1 MRQEK
6 RDERILTAAERY
18 TLEQRCL
25 KERASTLHIQIY
37 SYEDRVAK
45 GAMMSMLDKTVI
57 PFIGLDQLCLFA
69 EEYLIHKA
77 VFDGIDTGRRW
88 ISKNTAC
95 ETWQEYLGHSE
106 MIVKNREPYKFAVRF
121 LAQGNQSLQGE
132 LRVDNR
138 KCYFRSGME
147 LMRLMHQWLQ
157 IKYKRRTRRN
167 E

>member
-1 MRQEK
+1 
-6 RDERILTAAERY
+6 
-18 TLEQRCL
+18 
-25 KERASTLHIQIY
+25 
-37 SYEDRVAK
+37 
-45 GAMMSMLDKTVI
+45 MLDKTVI

-77 VFDGIDTGRRW
+77 VFDGIDTDRRW

-95 ETWQEYLGHSE
+95 ETWQEYLGHSQR
-106 MIVKNREPYKFAVRF
+106 MMVCGEPCKFSVRF